1 MSSLLPPT
9 KTGLPVGG
17 DDDVEGADWSAE
29 ELRGTETR
37 KRRRLLRLL
46 EVRRGRGLRKVEE
59 EEEEGEAVVRVEGFI
74 VVPPSVSVS
83 VSVPVPVSV
92 NKRRR
97 WKEGLFIGFNDG
109 RGREGLRNRESE
121 NVDRKG
127 RRVDR
132 DRLEGMERLG
142 FDAL

>member
-9 KTGLPVGG
+9 KTVLPVGG
-17 DDDVEGADWSAE
+17 GDDVEGADWSAE

-83 VSVPVPVSV
+83 VSVSVPVCV

>member
-9 KTGLPVGG
+9 KTVLPVGG
-17 DDDVEGADWSAE
+17 GDDVEGADWSAE

-59 EEEEGEAVVRVEGFI
+59 EEEGEAVVRVEGFI

-83 VSVPVPVSV
+83 VPVCV

-97 WKEGLFIGFNDG
+97 WKEGAFY
-109 RGREGLRNRESE
+109 
-121 NVDRKG
+121 
-127 RRVDR
+127 RV
-132 DRLEGMERLG
+132 
-142 FDAL
+142 